1 MSLVRGVVRAVL
13 PLVFTCCVQQA
24 LAAQARAH
32 APRHSRA
39 ASEQTTPIVSPRVAV
54 WDSLYD
60 AGAYFALRD
69 SLGPSPNDSATGADA
84 SSAPAIRY
92 MRGLLAHAFNRP
104 NEAVILLRPLVDSGA
119 RALAAPELTRAVAA
133 LGQSYLRVQRY
144 RESGEVFSA
153 ALRAGSRTLDSAT
166 RTRFQSAAALGAAL
180 GNVLPTTVS
189 WAQPAL
195 RDTVANDGRRF
206 TVQAQI
212 NGSADT
218 APMSVQVAAPFTS
231 LDSTTAQKYAVRLL
245 DGAVVARSPA
255 GVSAE
260 ARVGVIG
267 SLQLGPVTVTNVVTL
282 VFRDQDMIA
291 ADSSERTVGVIG
303 FPVLSAIGRVAFTGD
318 GHIVVASPGAPLADT
333 TTGAPLALR
342 DEPMEAVQPV
352 IDARSS
358 ARRVILALAPQAPHS
373 VLDASLLRELSAD
386 RPDSTTGSAS
396 GDDTLRT
403 RGDSLPAHGAVKLA
417 VGGHRLVIPVA
428 EARASDSGA
437 TAGFDGALGDD
448 AVREVDGLALDFGTM
463 TARFVILPPPPVLPT
478 LSYTPELPPV
488 PAQDTVPRELSFIAL
503 LFALFIVPKALQR
516 YRIPSAIT
524 SLVMGAV
531 ASGFGLFADN
541 PTLHL
546 LATLGIVAL
555 FLFAGLEIDGPELRQ
570 NLLPLVLHAAI
581 WGALAIV
588 TALIAGMALGVSHRA
603 AALFSLAVVTPS
615 TGFILSSLGGFGL
628 SAAEQRTV
636 KTYAIGSELLAL
648 TGLFFVLQSTSL
660 SRLAIAIAAM
670 IAVVLFIPLAFRFF
684 AAVVAPYAP
693 RSEFAFLLMVAV
705 VSAYATRRLGVY
717 YLVGAFLV
725 GVAAQRFRG
734 EHPAMSSERM
744 VDALE
749 SFGSVFI
756 PFYFFYA
763 GTEISS
769 DQLTVKALFFGVLL
783 LVIMLPIRVV
793 VVGLHRRLALKER
806 FADSRRVGTALV
818 PTLVF
823 TLVIV
828 SILHEHFDLSNDIAG
843 ALVLYTVL
851 NTLLPAFVLHSAPPE
866 FEDVQANAG
875 AIGSDEEVTAIS
887 G

>member
-1 MSLVRGVVRAVL
+1 MPLVRGAVRALL
-13 PLVFTCCVQQA
+13 PLLLFVCCLQQS
-24 LAAQARAH
+24 LHAQARSRSRRRPPAV
-32 APRHSRA
+32 APH
-39 ASEQTTPIVSPRVAV
+39 TTAIVSPRAAV

-60 AGAYFALRD
+60 EGAYFALRD
-69 SLGPSPNDSATGADA
+69 SLDRSLSDSALGTHDSLAL
-84 SSAPAIRY
+84 RY
-92 MRGLLAHAFNRP
+92 MRGLLAHAFNQP
-104 NEAVILLRPLVDSGA
+104 DEAVALLEPLVDSGA
-119 RALAAPELTRAVAA
+119 RALAAPELTRAIVA

-144 RESGEVFSA
+144 RESGEVYAA
-153 ALRAGSRTLDSAT
+153 ALHVPSRTVDSAT
-166 RTRFQSAAALGAAL
+166 RTRFRSAAALGSAL
-180 GNVLPTTVS
+180 GGVLPSTVS

-195 RDTVANDGRRF
+195 RDTVANDGERF
-206 TVQAQI
+206 TVQTRI
-212 NGSADT
+212 NGSTTTEPLLVKA
-218 APMSVQVAAPFTS
+218 SAPFTS
-231 LDSTTAQKYAVRLL
+231 LDSTTASRYQLRLL
-245 DGAVVARSPA
+245 GGDVVARSPA
-255 GVSAE
+255 GVAGV
-260 ARVGVIG
+260 ARISVIS
-267 SLQLGPVTVTNVVTL
+267 SLQIGPVTVTNVVAL
-282 VFRDQDMIA
+282 VFHDRDMLPA
-291 ADSSERTVGVIG
+291 PDSGARLRGVIG
-303 FPVLSAIGRVAFTGD
+303 FPVLRSIGRVAFTGE
-318 GHIVVASPGAPLADT
+318 GNVVVSSPGAPLSDT

-342 DEPMEAVQPV
+342 DEPMEAVVPV
-352 IDARSS
+352 IDARNG
-358 ARRVILALAPQAPHS
+358 AQRMVLALAPDSPTS
-373 VLDASLLRELSAD
+373 ILDSSLAREIT
-386 RPDSTTGSAS
+386 PDSAGVASTTV
-396 GDDTLRT
+396 
-403 RGDSLPAHGAVKLA
+403 VKIA
-417 VGGHRLVIPVA
+417 VGARTLALPVA
-428 EARASDSGA
+428 ETHAADFAAQGGYA
-437 TAGFDGALGDD
+437 GALGDD
-448 AVREVDGLALDFGTM
+448 ALRQVDGLALDFGTM
-463 TARFVILPPPPVLPT
+463 TARFVIRPPPPVLPT
-478 LSYTPELPPV
+478 ISYTPELPPV

-531 ASGFGLFADN
+531 ASGFGLFTDN

-555 FLFAGLEIDGPELRQ
+555 FLFAGLEIDGPELRR
-570 NLLPLVLHAAI
+570 NLSPLILHAAI
-581 WGALAIV
+581 WAALAIV
-588 TALIAGMALGVSHRA
+588 SAAVAGLALGVGHRA
-603 AALFSLAVVTPS
+603 AALVSLAVVTPS

-628 SAAEQRTV
+628 SATEQRTV

-648 TGLFFVLQSTSL
+648 TGLFFILQSTSL
-660 SRLAIAIAAM
+660 SHLAIAIAAM

-684 AAVVAPYAP
+684 AAVLAPYAP

-763 GTEISS
+763 GTEISR
-769 DQLTVKALFFGVLL
+769 DQLTGRALLYGVLL
-783 LVIMLPIRVV
+783 LMFMLPIRIAVI
-793 VVGLHRRLALKER
+793 GLHRRLALKER
-806 FADSRRVGTALV
+806 FASARRVGTALV

-828 SILHEHFDLSNDIAG
+828 SILHERFDLSNDIAG

-875 AIGSDEEVTAIS
+875 ALGSDEEATAIS
-887 G
+887 S